1 MGKKTGKTASAKV
14 DPVYVLGLDANGKP
28 RGARFAELNDSIV
41 SAAMDMKCR
50 VLIDQPETVS
60 ALGMKLP
67 VGRVHGGGKIVKL
80 FVPNIRRELYD
91 KILEA
96 AGPLADGEPA
106 AEIQIAPEQAS
117 ENAQTKTETDTATE
131 EVRCISPVTSGLPR
145 SWEEIG
151 VGHMVLAHESPDDGW
166 WEAVVIQR
174 DQEILTLRYR
184 DAPKLPKFIRHI
196 NTVALVN
203 PGPASVA

>member
-1 MGKKTGKTASAKV
+1 MRT
-14 DPVYVLGLDANGKP
+14 
-28 RGARFAELNDSIV
+28 
-41 SAAMDMKCR
+41 
-50 VLIDQPETVS
+50 
-60 ALGMKLP
+60 LGMKLP
-67 VGRVHGGGKIVKL
+67 VGRVYGGGKVVKL

-96 AGPLADGEPA
+96 AGPLPDGEPA
-106 AEIQIAPEQAS
+106 AETS
-117 ENAQTKTETDTATE
+117 ESAQTKSETDATVA

-145 SWEEIG
+145 SWEEIA

-166 WEAVVIQR
+166 WEAVVIKR
-174 DQEILTLRYR
+174 EDEILTLRYR

-203 PGPASVA
+203 PGPTA

>member
-1 MGKKTGKTASAKV
+1 
-14 DPVYVLGLDANGKP
+14 
-28 RGARFAELNDSIV
+28 
-41 SAAMDMKCR
+41 
-50 VLIDQPETVS
+50 
-60 ALGMKLP
+60 MKLP
-67 VGRVHGGGKIVKL
+67 VGRVYGGGKVVKL

-96 AGPLADGEPA
+96 AGPLAQEEPA
-106 AEIQIAPEQAS
+106 AEKLDAPGQAS
-117 ENAQTKTETDTATE
+117 DNAQTNEKTEAATA

-151 VGHMVLAHESPDDGW
+151 IGHMVLAHESPDDGW

-203 PGPASVA
+203 PGPA

>member
-1 MGKKTGKTASAKV
+1 MGKKTGKTGAAKV
-14 DPVYVLGLDANGKP
+14 DQVYVLGLDANGKP
-28 RGARFAELNDSIV
+28 RGARFAELKDSIV

-50 VLIDQPETVS
+50 VLIDQPEAVS
-60 ALGMKLP
+60 SLGMKLP
-67 VGRVHGGGKIVKL
+67 VGRVYGTGKVVKL

-96 AGPLADGEPA
+96 AGPLPDGEA
-106 AEIQIAPEQAS
+106 IAEKHNATEQAS
-117 ENAQTKTETDTATE
+117 DNDQTNGKTEAATT

-166 WEAVVIQR
+166 WEAVVIAR
-174 DQEILTLRYR
+174 DAEILTLRYR

-203 PGPASVA
+203 PGLA

>member
-1 MGKKTGKTASAKV
+1 MGKKVEKKEPARA
-14 DPVYVLGLDANGKP
+14 DQVYVLGLDANGKP
-28 RGARFAELNDSIV
+28 RGARFPELKDSIA
-41 SAAMDMKCR
+41 SAAMDMNCR
-50 VLIDQPETVS
+50 VLIDQAEAVS

-67 VGRVHGGGKIVKL
+67 VGRVYGTGKVVKL

-96 AGPLADGEPA
+96 ARATAEQTSAEQPA
-106 AEIQIAPEQAS
+106 ASEQS
-117 ENAQTKTETDTATE
+117 PGINGSKNQTETAQA
-131 EVRCISPVTSGLPR
+131 EVRCTSPVTSGLPR
-145 SWEEIG
+145 SWEEIA

-174 DQEILTLRYR
+174 EAEILTLRYR

-203 PGPASVA
+203 PGPA

>member
-1 MGKKTGKTASAKV
+1 MGKKSGKIAPAKF
-14 DPVYVLGLDANGKP
+14 DPVYVLGLDTNGKP
-28 RGARFAELNDSIV
+28 RGARFAELKDSIV

-50 VLIDQPETVS
+50 VLIDEPEAVS
-60 ALGMKLP
+60 SLGMKLP
-67 VGRVHGGGKIVKL
+67 VGRVYGTGKVVKL
-80 FVPNIRRELYD
+80 FVPNIKRELYD
-91 KILEA
+91 RILEA
-96 AGPLADGEPA
+96 AGPLSAEEPT
-106 AEIQIAPEQAS
+106 AEKQNGPEQAP
-117 ENAQTKTETDTATE
+117 ENTQTNGQMDAATT

-166 WEAVVIQR
+166 WEAVVIGR
-174 DQEILTLRYR
+174 DGEILTLRYR

-203 PGPASVA
+203 PGPA

>member
-1 MGKKTGKTASAKV
+1 MGKKTGKTEPAKA
-14 DPVYVLGLDANGKP
+14 DPVYVIGQDANGKP
-28 RGARFAELNDSIV
+28 RGARFAELKDSIV
-41 SAAMDMKCR
+41 SAAMDLKCR
-50 VLIDQPETVS
+50 VLINPPAAVS

-67 VGRVHGGGKIVKL
+67 VGRVYGGGKVVKL

-96 AGPLADGEPA
+96 AGPLVDGEPA
-106 AEIQIAPEQAS
+106 AEGADVSCTAS
-117 ENAQTKTETDTATE
+117 ENGQAKSEPDAATDD
-131 EVRCISPVTSGLPR
+131 VRCISPVTSGLPR
-145 SWEEIG
+145 SWEEIT

-203 PGPASVA
+203 PGPG